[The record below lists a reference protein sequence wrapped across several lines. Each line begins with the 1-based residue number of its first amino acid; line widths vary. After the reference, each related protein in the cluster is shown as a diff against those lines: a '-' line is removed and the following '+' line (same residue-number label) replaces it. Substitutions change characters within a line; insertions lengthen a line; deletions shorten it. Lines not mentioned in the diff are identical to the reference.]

1 MFESLVES
9 IALYGAEIWGW
20 QYKDRLDRIK
30 RKYVKWILELN
41 RGTPNYILLEETMIQ
56 EIKMKAIRAIRYEEK
71 SRNTSKKLVHECIK
85 NLEKEKPGGEGKWEK
100 KRKELLEK
108 AGVNKEQLRNARET
122 GDQNV
127 VENLINKIKRNE
139 KKEKQRKIN
148 KSRYNNIYKD
158 VMTEDAPKYLNV
170 RNSKD
175 RSLIARYKCRNETKG
190 S

>member
-1 MFESLVES
+1 M
-9 IALYGAEIWGW
+9 
-20 QYKDRLDRIK
+20 
-30 RKYVKWILELN
+30 
-41 RGTPNYILLEETMIQ
+41 
-56 EIKMKAIRAIRYEEK
+56 
-71 SRNTSKKLVHECIK
+71 
-85 NLEKEKPGGEGKWEK
+85 
-100 KRKELLEK
+100 EK

-122 GDQNV
+122 DQNV

-175 RSLIARYKCRNETKG
+175 RSLIARYKCRKNAEMRQKG
-190 S
+190 ASTGGKKSEDAESARQRKKACFTYLMSVKHQKMD